1 MKKTFLPVLFIVLS
15 WGFCV
20 SAAEESEPLPDYV
33 AQFKEADAKIRA
45 IDASI
50 HCTNY
55 CQWVDQAIE
64 AKIELKLRN
73 EIDPW
78 LNDLA
83 ATYTNNWR
91 ILHASA
97 YGIASSTSY
106 HSEEERSI
114 FVNLMDQAYHQI
126 ETENT
131 APSDQIRFCN
141 DYISM
146 LLDQNAPYLLQL
158 KTLAHSDN
166 EIGTEKEQLLETIE
180 HNPKARIAFFNQPE
194 SYETAAND
202 GELIRWL
209 LHQKETLES
218 RGSDLTLAD
227 VALLTAGSHINV
239 PLQYTHRFPLDPDDN
254 DNPPEYAQNILM
266 TLKDNESVCWG
277 SESNEYCIVQL
288 PEEYCYIHAYEQ
300 QTANGNTN
308 AAQIL
313 GHIFENRCQFE
324 RAAQWFEQTGYTNK
338 VRDLRSNQGMI
349 LPHSAYIF
357 GKPISVDYFFRNGS
371 EVEFELYPINV
382 GTNLLPRLITKQIT
396 QTELELMEGKWEPR
410 IEFKFIDNVFNCLED
425 RIHNWTLPLSP
436 SPDHRDTK
444 RSVELPN
451 LDPGNY
457 LLRATMKDGN
467 TSETLL
473 HIYDTRIY
481 CAEALESYGSF
492 YILCDA
498 LTGEP
503 RINHDLHFCKISEDE
518 ESPFPTLD
526 QYLHAQTDTNG
537 VFIYDHLPDWKVIDL
552 TPNHAPSTNRS
563 QTPFI
568 SDVDAGGLL
577 TYDPKRRE
585 TDSRF
590 FKTTDRPIYRPGDTG
605 HLKLW
610 CNPDSIDKFP
620 KIELTSDYK
629 NNSLL
634 LTLNSLKNRSGR
646 PVPDS
651 FGGIDYSFTIPDD
664 APLGGYWCKIGNDH
678 YKYRDDFRVEEYRAP
693 EMKLI
698 AKLDGSEQIRI
709 DACYTYGKPLSSGT
723 ITGTLRFE
731 KSYTHWF
738 YPAAPLDPAWGK
750 GYWWNGAQFQTGIE
764 KIDKPHLYTNFTNTL
779 NSAGQTWVDLS
790 TVSNAMTALDIP
802 GYFDLS
808 LTATDPADKQMRDWL
823 IVPTPSAKGPKFCC
837 WLNKAFYTIN
847 EPITCNIAAET
858 PHPLHLK
865 LFNHSDTN
873 AIPLREI
880 PLTQQPLTIQPL
892 PAGTYSITLCD
903 DEENASQPFEFAV
916 IDDATSD
923 LSVKNPVR
931 LIVEKGVYQTNETV
945 RILIQVDQ
953 PGRNVYWLP
962 RVIDEY
968 GFSSPEFYHMDT
980 VSKVVEL
987 PLCRMDNG
995 IFHTAAFTIVDG
1007 EEYLAKNTIHVI
1019 SPELDTGTIQITP
1032 NQKTYKPGEE
1042 VSLNIHTLDSS
1053 GKGRPCSVT
1062 LTVYNKTLDLWS
1074 YNNPS
1079 QIIKALFS
1087 RWINCINESVDVKT
1101 AEFPKIEALHPKWIM
1116 KSILPK
1122 GRSPITARLS
1132 LSRTHYC
1139 SLFGAATFSSS
1150 YDPLD
1155 AEDSAPDNLRIRE
1168 DFRDLAYW
1176 NASVVTDSNGCANV
1190 TFPMP
1195 DGLVEW
1201 KIKAWAMHTN
1211 YAAEAETSI
1220 RCTKDFVANLNV
1232 PRFMVE
1238 GDELEFST
1246 SVRNHTT
1253 NALDCSVD
1261 GLIEGDSLSLQSP
1274 AQQTII
1280 QLAPGREQRGDW
1292 TLRAEKAGSA
1302 EITTTAISAS
1312 ASDGMKRTLPIHPH
1326 GMLKRGGHGGV
1337 LAGRKTSETLEI
1349 VIPDATDPESLAFS
1363 LHTTP
1368 DLLEALSAALPY
1380 LADYPYG
1387 CTEQTLNRFL
1397 PSLVVMQTMQ
1407 ELGIDTL
1414 TAASNMPPD
1423 RIALLNTNTILE
1435 RAQEGINRLE
1445 DAKNYS
1451 GWGWNM
1457 DSNSPRDPLLTA
1469 WVARGLYMANQIHQ
1483 LDVDNYTFER
1493 PLESTLSNMEDLIE
1507 DAEKSDKEI
1516 ELSNTDAFLVLV
1528 ISETAPSLLNNYDW
1542 KQDKWLP
1549 ETEKIE
1555 TLHAFTDLLFNH
1567 ADQLS
1572 LYGKI
1577 LLANAYELQENTEKR
1592 DRLLAFIEQYL
1603 EHDAASG
1610 EYSLRTHSRE
1620 YWYWYNDDIELH
1632 AWYLKLL
1639 NRIDPHGAKTAGFAR
1654 HLMQNRIYGDHWKST
1669 RDTAICIEALAEF
1682 AKNNQ
1687 KEPSEKTFTLSRNGQ
1702 TVTDP
1707 ATAHL
1712 STGTNTLTITTTDG
1726 APLFFDATW
1735 SYYSKEDPIPPESCD
1750 LISIARTYSRLGQ
1763 NTNIVIQPNEAV
1775 HVGEIIEVKLTITA
1789 AQTLEYLLAEDHKP
1803 AGFETIETSSG
1814 YSQGSFR
1821 ELHDERVSFYLNHI
1835 SKGTTTLT
1843 YRIRAE
1849 HTGRISALPAT
1860 IELMY
1865 EPRQAANGAERK
1877 LEIQR

>member
-1 MKKTFLPVLFIVLS
+1 MKKIFLPFLFIILS
-15 WGFCV
+15 WEFCV

-33 AQFKEADAKIRA
+33 AQFNEADAKIRA
-45 IDASI
+45 IDSSI

-55 CQWVDQAIE
+55 CQWVDQAIK
-64 AKIELKLRN
+64 AKIELKLRA

-78 LNDLA
+78 LYELSRIDN
-83 ATYTNNWR
+83 NNWR
-91 ILHASA
+91 ILHAAA

-131 APSDQIRFCN
+131 APSDQIRFCD

-146 LLDQNAPYLLQL
+146 LVDQDAPYLLQL
-158 KTLAHSDN
+158 KTVVRSDS

-218 RGSDLTLAD
+218 DGSDLTLAD

-239 PLQYTHRFPLDPDDN
+239 PLQYTHRFPLDPDYN

-300 QTANGNTN
+300 QAAAGNTN

-324 RAAQWFEQTGYTNK
+324 RAAQWFEQAGCTNK
-338 VRDLRSNQGMI
+338 VRNLRSNQGMI

-396 QTELELMEGKWEPR
+396 QTELELMEGKWNSK
-410 IEFKFIDNVFNCLED
+410 IEFKFLDNIFSYLED
-425 RIHNWTLPLSP
+425 RTHNWTLPLSP

-444 RSVELPN
+444 RNIDLPN

-481 CAEALESYGSF
+481 CAETLESYGNF

-503 RINHDLHFCKISEDE
+503 RINHELHFCKISEE
-518 ESPFPTLD
+518 KESPFPTLD
-526 QYLHAQTDTNG
+526 QYLHTQTDTNG
-537 VFIYDHLPDWKVIDL
+537 VFNYNHLPGWKVIDL
-552 TPNHAPSTNRS
+552 TPNRAPSTTRS

-568 SDVDAGGLL
+568 SDADAGELR
-577 TYDPKRRE
+577 TYDPERWE

-620 KIELTSDYK
+620 EIELTSDYK
-629 NNSLL
+629 NNRLP

-651 FGGIDYSFTIPDD
+651 FGGIDYSFTIPDN
-664 APLGGYWCKIGNDH
+664 APLGGYWCKIGTDH
-678 YKYRDDFRVEEYRAP
+678 YTYRDDFQIEEYRTP
-693 EMKLI
+693 EMKLS
-698 AKLDGSEQIRI
+698 AQLDGSEQIRI

-723 ITGTLRFE
+723 ITGKLRFE
-731 KSYTHWF
+731 KSFTHWF

-750 GYWWNGAQFQTGIE
+750 GYWWNGAQFQTGKE
-764 KIDKPHLYTNFTNTL
+764 EIDEPHFYTNFTNTL

-790 TVSNAMTALDIP
+790 SVSNAMTVLDIP
-802 GYFDLS
+802 GYFNLS

-823 IVPTPSAKGPKFCC
+823 IVPTPTAKGPKFCC

-858 PHPLHLK
+858 SLPLHLK
-865 LFNHSDTN
+865 LLNLSDTN
-873 AIPLREI
+873 AIPLWEI
-880 PLTQQPLTIQPL
+880 PLTQQTVTLQPL
-892 PAGTYSITLCD
+892 PAGTYSIALSD
-903 DEENASQPFEFAV
+903 GEENESQPFEFAV

-923 LSVKNPVR
+923 LSAENPVR
-931 LIVEKGVYQTNETV
+931 MIVEKGVYQTNETV

-953 PGRNVYWLP
+953 PGRYVYWLP

-968 GFSSPEFYHMDT
+968 GFSSPELYHMDT

-987 PLCRMDNG
+987 PLDRIDTG

-1032 NQKTYKPGEE
+1032 DQEIYKPGEE

-1062 LTVYNKTLDLWS
+1062 LTVYNKTLNLWIN
-1074 YNNPS
+1074 NNPS

-1101 AEFPKIEALHPKWIM
+1101 AEFPQIEALHPKWIM
-1116 KSILPK
+1116 ESILPQ
-1122 GRSPITARLS
+1122 GRSPITTRLS
-1132 LSRTHYC
+1132 LSGAHC
-1139 SLFGAATFSSS
+1139 CHLFGSSTFSSS

-1155 AEDSAPDNLRIRE
+1155 AEDSSPDNLRIRE

-1176 NASVVTDSNGCANV
+1176 NASIVTDSNGCANV

-1232 PRFMVE
+1232 PRFMIE
-1238 GDELEFST
+1238 GDELDAST

-1253 NALDCSVD
+1253 NALDCSVTCS
-1261 GLIEGDSLSLQSP
+1261 IESDALSLQSP
-1274 AQQTII
+1274 AQQTVN
-1280 QLAPGREQRGDW
+1280 QLAPSREKRCEW

-1302 EITTTAISAS
+1302 EITTTAISES
-1312 ASDGMKRTLPIHPH
+1312 ASDGMKKPIPIHPH
-1326 GMLKRGGHGGV
+1326 GLLKRGGHGGV
-1337 LAGRKTSETLEI
+1337 LTGSTTVEI
-1349 VIPDATDPESLAFS
+1349 VIPDAIDPESLDFH

-1368 DLLEALSAALPY
+1368 DLLEAIASALPY

-1397 PSLVVMQTMQ
+1397 PSLVVMQTLQ

-1414 TAASNMPPD
+1414 TAAANMPPD
-1423 RIALLNTNTILE
+1423 RIALLNTNAILE
-1435 RAQEGINRLE
+1435 RAQAGIDRLE
-1445 DAKNYS
+1445 VARKTYS

-1457 DSNSPRDPLLTA
+1457 DRSSPHNRLITA
-1469 WVARGLYMANQIHQ
+1469 WTVRGLQQAAQVPGLM
-1483 LDVDNYTFER
+1483 VDNDDI
-1493 PLESTLSNMEDLIE
+1493 ESPMEKILDEMEEQLKQAAIPTNNVKI
-1507 DAEKSDKEI
+1507 A
-1516 ELSNTDAFLVLV
+1516 NVDAFETLVL
-1528 ISETAPSLLNNYDW
+1528 SEIG
-1542 KQDKWLP
+1542 
-1549 ETEKIE
+1549 TEKIRRYDHNQNDWIPPE
-1555 TLHAFTDLLFNH
+1555 QNREMLLSYMNLLFNH

-1577 LLANAYELQENTEKR
+1577 LLANAYELQENVEKR
-1592 DRLLAFIEQYL
+1592 DRLVDFIEQYL
-1603 EHDAASG
+1603 ELDPATG
-1610 EYSLRTHSRE
+1610 EYSLRTHARE

-1639 NRIDPHGAKTAGFAR
+1639 NRIDPHGAKTAGIAH

-1682 AKNNQ
+1682 AKNNR
-1687 KEPSEKTFTLSRNGQ
+1687 KNTPEKTVSISLNGQ

-1707 ATAHL
+1707 ATAQL
-1712 STGTNTLTITTTDG
+1712 SPGTNTLTIATTDS

-1735 SYYSKEDPIPPESCD
+1735 SYYSKEDPITPEACD
-1750 LISIARTYSRLGQ
+1750 LVSIARTYSRVGP
-1763 NTNIVIQPNEAV
+1763 NTNIVIHPDEPV
-1775 HVGEIIEVKLTITA
+1775 KVGELIEVKLTLTA

-1843 YRIRAE
+1843 HRIRAE
-1849 HTGRISALPAT
+1849 HTGRVSALPAT

-1865 EPRQAANGAERK
+1865 EPRQAANGAEQK